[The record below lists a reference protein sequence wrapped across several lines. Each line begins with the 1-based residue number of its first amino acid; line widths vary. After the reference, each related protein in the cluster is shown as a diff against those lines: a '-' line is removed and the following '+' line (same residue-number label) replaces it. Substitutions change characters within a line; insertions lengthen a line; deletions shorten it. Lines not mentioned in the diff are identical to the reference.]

1 MATRTLS
8 PLALIAQQIEK
19 RNGAGC
25 VVILGSRSA
34 ESVPVIPTGSIQ
46 LDHALGCGGLPRGRI
61 VEIYG
66 PESSGKT
73 TLALHAIAET
83 QKLGGYAAFV
93 DVEHALDAAY
103 AARLGIDPDRVLLSQ
118 PDYGEQALDI
128 VQSVVASGQI
138 DVVVLDSVAALVPK
152 AELDGEMGD
161 AFVGVHAR
169 LMSQALRKL
178 TGLAANSGCT
188 IIFINQIREKIGVM
202 FGSPETTTGGRA
214 LKFFAS
220 VRLDVRKIGTVKDG
234 DEIRGNRVKVKV
246 VKNKMAAPFREVE
259 FELRFGHGIDRL
271 GELVDASVDTGV
283 VQKAG
288 SWFSFG
294 DQRLGQGREQARE
307 AMAGSPVMR
316 GAIEDAVLRKLGLD
330 YLDPG
335 TKQQRIRPMA
345 ETAAAPVE
353 GVSLAAAAR

>member
-1 MATRTLS
+1 MNGRALS
-8 PLALIAQQIEK
+8 PLAQIAQQLEK
-19 RNGAGC
+19 KNGSGS
-25 VVILGSRSA
+25 VVVLGSRAA
-34 ESVPVIPTGSIQ
+34 ESVPVIPTGSLQ

-61 VEIYG
+61 IEIYG

-73 TLALHAIAET
+73 TLALHAIAEV

-93 DVEHALDAAY
+93 DVEHALDAVY
-103 AARLGIDPDRVLLSQ
+103 AARLGVDPERVLLSQ

-128 VQSVVASGQI
+128 VQSMVATGQI
-138 DVVVLDSVAALVPK
+138 DLIVLDSVAALVPK

-178 TGLAANSGCT
+178 TGLAATTGCT
-188 IIFINQIREKIGVM
+188 ILFINQIREKIGVM

-220 VRLDVRKIGTVKDG
+220 VRLDVRKLSVVKDG
-234 DEIRGNRVKVKV
+234 EEIRGNRVKVKV

-259 FELRFGHGIDRL
+259 FEIRFGRGIDRL
-271 GELVDASVDTGV
+271 GELVDASVETAV
-283 VQKAG
+283 LQKSG
-288 SWFSFG
+288 SWFSYG

-307 AMAGSPVMR
+307 ALEGAPVMR

-330 YLDPG
+330 YLDAG
-335 TKQQRIRPMA
+335 TKQQRVRPQ
-345 ETAAAPVE
+345 EAPAIPEPVR
-353 GVSLAAAAR
+353 VAAAAS

>member
-1 MATRTLS
+1 MAARTLS
-8 PLALIAQQIEK
+8 PLALIAQQLEK
-19 RNGAGC
+19 KNGSGS
-25 VVILGSRSA
+25 VVVLGSRAA
-34 ESVPVIPTGSIQ
+34 ESIPVIPTGSIL

-61 VEIYG
+61 IEVYG

-83 QKLGGYAAFV
+83 QKLGGYAGFI

-128 VQSVVASGQI
+128 TQAMVASGQI
-138 DVVVLDSVAALVPK
+138 DLVVVDSVAALVPK

-178 TGLAANSGCT
+178 TALASSHNCT
-188 IIFINQIREKIGVM
+188 ILFINQIREKIGVL
-202 FGSPETTTGGRA
+202 FGNPETTTGGRA

-220 VRLDVRKIGTVKDG
+220 QRLEIRKTTAVKSG
-234 DEIRGNRVKVKV
+234 EEIRGTRVKVKV

-259 FELRFGHGIDRL
+259 FEIRFGHGIDRC
-271 GELVDASVDTGV
+271 GELIDAGLESGIIVKSGI
-283 VQKAG
+283 
-288 SWFSFG
+288 WFHFG
-294 DQRLGQGREQARE
+294 EQRLGQGREQSRE
-307 AMAGSPVMR
+307 VLAQAPILR
-316 GAIEDAVLRKLGLD
+316 GAIEDAILRKMGLD
-330 YLDPG
+330 YLDAG
-335 TKQQRIRPMA
+335 TPTQRIRPSSETQVLRQAGQHMA
-345 ETAAAPVE
+345 AN
-353 GVSLAAAAR
+353 L

>member
-1 MATRTLS
+1 MAIRALS
-8 PLALIAQQIEK
+8 PLALIAQQLDK
-19 RNGAGC
+19 KNGAGS
-25 VVILGSRSA
+25 VVVLGSRAA
-34 ESVPVIPTGSIQ
+34 ESVPVVPTGSLQ
-46 LDHALGCGGLPRGRI
+46 LDSALGCGGYPRGRI
-61 VEIYG
+61 IEVFG

-83 QKLGGYAAFV
+83 QRLGGYAGFI
-93 DVEHALDAAY
+93 DVEHALDASY
-103 AARLGIDPDRVLLSQ
+103 AARLGIDPERVLLSQ

-128 VQSVVASGQI
+128 TQSMVASGQI
-138 DVVVLDSVAALVPK
+138 DLVVIDSVAALVPK

-178 TGLAANSGCT
+178 TGLASQNNCT
-188 IIFINQIREKIGVM
+188 ILFINQIREKIGVM
-202 FGSPETTTGGRA
+202 FGNPETTTGGRA

-220 VRLDVRKIGTVKDG
+220 QRLEIRKTTSVKDG

-259 FELRFGHGIDRL
+259 FEIRFGKGIDRL
-271 GELVDASVDTGV
+271 GEIVDAATEAGI

-288 SWFSFG
+288 SWLTFG
-294 DQRLGQGREQARE
+294 EQRLGQGRDQARDTLE
-307 AMAGSPVMR
+307 QTPVLR
-316 GAIEDAVLRKLGLD
+316 GAIEDALLQKLGLD

-335 TKQQRIRPMA
+335 TQQQRIRPNREMQTSIQTA
-345 ETAAAPVE
+345 QRMAAAI
-353 GVSLAAAAR
+353 